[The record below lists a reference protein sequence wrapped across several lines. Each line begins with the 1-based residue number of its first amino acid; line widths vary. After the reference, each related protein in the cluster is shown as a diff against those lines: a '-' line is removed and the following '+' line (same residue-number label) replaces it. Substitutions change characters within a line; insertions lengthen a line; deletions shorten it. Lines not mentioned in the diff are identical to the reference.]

1 MFGFI
6 LAYVVKSAKPP
17 IDTTVA
23 PPTSKNAPPTS
34 DDDLDEAANLK
45 KDLAL
50 QRLLAES
57 HLLDSSSDASISGV
71 NRHKATDLRL
81 QSLGAKTSILK
92 QEKMPLSHRK
102 GILAKQSEREEKR
115 RREARENGI
124 ILEKVK
130 GNTKSHKQGKRERGI
145 GGPGVGKFSSGTL
158 RLSKK
163 DIIDIE
169 GPRKKFLSKGGRGGS
184 KRISQ

>member
-1 MFGFI
+1 LI
-6 LAYVVKSAKPP
+6 AKSTKPP
-17 IDTTVA
+17 IDTTIA
-23 PPTSKNAPPTS
+23 STTTKKALPTTQ
-34 DDDLDEAANLK
+34 DDPDEADNLK

-57 HLLDSSSDASISGV
+57 HLLDSSGNTSMSGI
-71 NRHKATDLRL
+71 NRHRATDLRL
-81 QSLGAKTSILK
+81 QSLGARTSILK

-115 RREARENGI
+115 RKEARENGI

-130 GNTKSHKQGKRERGI
+130 GSTKRQKDGKRDRGI
-145 GGPGVGKFSSGTL
+145 GGPGIGKFSGGTL
-158 RLSKK
+158 RLSKR

-169 GPRKKFLSKGGRGGS
+169 GPRKKFLSKGGRGGG
-184 KRISQ
+184 KRFSR

>member
-1 MFGFI
+1 M
-6 LAYVVKSAKPP
+6 KSAKPP
-17 IDTTVA
+17 IDATASPASKKAPTT
-23 PPTSKNAPPTS
+23 TE
-34 DDDLDEAANLK
+34 DDLDEADNLK

-57 HLLDSSSDASISGV
+57 HLLDSSSNTSISGA

-124 ILEKVK
+124 VLEKVK
-130 GNTKSHKQGKRERGI
+130 ASTKVHKEGKRDRGI
-145 GGPGVGKFSSGTL
+145 GGPGVGKFSGGTL
-158 RLSKK
+158 RLRKR

-169 GPRKKFLSKGGRGGS
+169 GPRKAFSSNGKRGGS
-184 KRISQ
+184 KRVSR